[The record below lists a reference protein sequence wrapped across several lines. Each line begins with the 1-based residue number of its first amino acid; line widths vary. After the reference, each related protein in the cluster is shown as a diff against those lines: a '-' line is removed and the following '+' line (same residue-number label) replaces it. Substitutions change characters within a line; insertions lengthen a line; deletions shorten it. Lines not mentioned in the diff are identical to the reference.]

1 MRLISPSLVCIMSSW
16 TVAADVIIVP
26 LFTDGS
32 APVNDLDP
40 ISLQPIE
47 TLVGL
52 VKTQQW
58 TNARLT
64 ADLLAEQFEGLPRF
78 DLYLGLLQMAEGD
91 FNEAIFSFERVL
103 IFVPDQH
110 RARLELGRAYFLSA
124 NYDRARSELEQVL
137 ATAPPPEVRQNINQL
152 LSRIDRAQSQARTRI
167 SFGGTLL
174 GGWDNN
180 GNGGGNAKGL
190 LDPNLSGATALDSAS
205 SAIASPYAQLTL
217 HASRFRPTSRSASR
231 RLSADFSTKN
241 FIDPELSDSSALTLT
256 STVFS
261 QNERLRF
268 QLPASAQWSWLAGQN
283 WQAMLDLS
291 LSQQYNIWG
300 PLWAGV
306 KLGTVATLALDPTNS
321 SGAKDLAGLVF
332 DAQERGRVHSFSTVY
347 LQTQLAGQ
355 DDGHLEWRGLA
366 NRYQLGWQGPWQVQA
381 NLAVEHQWRQYKAN
395 DLFFTLDEASTDLKR
410 RQDQVIRLDL
420 GVNWGP
426 ADWLETRTAINWEW
440 VSSNINAYGSDRFTI
455 SQAMSVQF

>member
-1 MRLISPSLVCIMSSW
+1 MRLISPSLVCFLSSW
-16 TVAADVIIVP
+16 ASAADVNIVP
-26 LFTDGS
+26 LFDQGS
-32 APVNDLDP
+32 APVTDLER

-47 TLVGL
+47 TLVNL
-52 VKTQQW
+52 VNTQQW
-58 TNARLT
+58 ANARLT
-64 ADLLAEQFEGLPRF
+64 ADLMADQFEGLPRF
-78 DLYLGLLQMAEGD
+78 DLYLGLLQMAEGN

-103 IFVPDQH
+103 IFAPDQH
-110 RARLELGRAYFLSA
+110 RARLELGRAYYLNA
-124 NYDRARSELEQVL
+124 NYERARSELDQVL
-137 ATAPPPEVRQNINQL
+137 AAAPPREVRQNIHQL
-152 LSRIDRAQSQARTRI
+152 LARIDSAQSQTDTKV
-167 SFGGTLL
+167 SFGGTLQ

-180 GNGGGNAKGL
+180 ANGGGNAKGR

-217 HASRFRPTSRSASR
+217 HASRFRPTSRSASK

-256 STVFS
+256 NTIFN

-268 QLPASAQWSWLAGQN
+268 QLPASAQVSWLAGQS

-291 LSQQYNIWG
+291 LSQQYRIWG

-306 KLGTVATLALDPTNS
+306 KLGTLATLALDPANS
-321 SGAKDLAGLVF
+321 SGAKDLAGFVF

-366 NRYQLGWQGPWQVQA
+366 NRYQLGWQGPWQFQA
-381 NLAVEHQWRQYKAN
+381 NMAVEHQWRYYQAN
-395 DLFFTLDEASTDLKR
+395 DLFFTLDSASTELKR
-410 RQDQVIRLDL
+410 RQDQVIQLDL
-420 GVNWGP
+420 GANWSS
-426 ADWLETRTAINWEW
+426 ADWLQTRTAISWEW

>member
-1 MRLISPSLVCIMSSW
+1 MSSW

-268 QLPASAQWSWLAGQN
+268 QLPASAQWSWLAGQS
-283 WQAMLDLS
+283 WQAMLD
-291 LSQQYNIWG
+291 
-300 PLWAGV
+300 
-306 KLGTVATLALDPTNS
+306 
-321 SGAKDLAGLVF
+321 
-332 DAQERGRVHSFSTVY
+332 
-347 LQTQLAGQ
+347 
-355 DDGHLEWRGLA
+355 
-366 NRYQLGWQGPWQVQA
+366 
-381 NLAVEHQWRQYKAN
+381 
-395 DLFFTLDEASTDLKR
+395 
-410 RQDQVIRLDL
+410 
-420 GVNWGP
+420 
-426 ADWLETRTAINWEW
+426 
-440 VSSNINAYGSDRFTI
+440 
-455 SQAMSVQF
+455 